1 MPFPGKFPSESKSS
15 AAKLLLTCLVA
26 AERDSEQGLNLI
38 LFSAKEESCD
48 SPLEENSPQKAF
60 CIKNLVRI
68 EKV

>member
-1 MPFPGKFPSESKSS
+1 
-15 AAKLLLTCLVA
+15 VA

-38 LFSAKEESCD
+38 LFSAKEESCN
-48 SPLEENSPQKAF
+48 SPLKENSPQKAF